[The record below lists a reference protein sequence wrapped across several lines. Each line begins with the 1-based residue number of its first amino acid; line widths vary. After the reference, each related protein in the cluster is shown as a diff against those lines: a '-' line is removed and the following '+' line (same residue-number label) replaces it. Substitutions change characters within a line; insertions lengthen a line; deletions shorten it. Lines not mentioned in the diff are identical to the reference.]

1 MLKIE
6 SPSRDPNLK
15 THGRI
20 IKATTY
26 SVASVLA
33 ILMVTASL
41 PPIVSDQSDRAIL
54 DAPITL
60 LTSPIAGEVASLD
73 AKVGRAATAGATM
86 AEIKNTR
93 VDQTTLMTL
102 QSKVADYR
110 QALTA
115 AESKKAADQ
124 RYLQALDT
132 EIAAQK
138 KQLILQFEQQRAE
151 LQGKVASAQ
160 AMVEEKRAL
169 RDRQVNMV
177 ARDVAS
183 SYMLKPTTQELS
195 GAQGMHDAAA
205 ATLAQNLGQID
216 AIKHDI
222 FVGDNLVG
230 IATLAQKR
238 RDIAFDL
245 ERQKIEEAQATS
257 GLASETAL
265 FDSEDARLKSLLK
278 SRLVAPQSGEVL
290 TVGAAV
296 GRHVNPGDSLATL
309 VDCRR
314 LFAVAIF
321 SYRQAAN
328 LSVGT
333 HVTISGSGIDTPVAG
348 TVSNILPKSSDK
360 TDDLYAV
367 AFPQTERREMYVIVR
382 PDVDDALRLKS
393 GDEHKNAASCPVGQW
408 VTVSRNDGWVPSS
421 SVVWHQASS
430 LFSSVFGT
438 YDAEAHQR
446 DHKRS

>member
-1 MLKIE
+1 MIEQRRLGTDPKLKA
-6 SPSRDPNLK
+6 
-15 THGRI
+15 HGRI
-20 IKATTY
+20 IKVTTY

-41 PPIVSDQSDRAIL
+41 PPIVADESDRAIL

-73 AKVGRAATAGATM
+73 AKVGIGAAAGTPM

-115 AESKKAADQ
+115 AQSKKAADQ
-124 RYLQALDT
+124 HYVDALDT

-138 KQLILQFEQQRAE
+138 KQLILQFEQQQAA
-151 LQGKVASAQ
+151 LQGKVASAS

-177 ARDVAS
+177 ARSVAS

-195 GAQGMHDAAA
+195 GAQGMHDSAS
-205 ATLAQNLGQID
+205 ATLAANLGQLD
-216 AIKHDI
+216 AIKHDV

-245 ERQKIEEAQATS
+245 ERQKIDEAQAQS
-257 GLASETAL
+257 GLVSETAL
-265 FDSEDARLKSLLK
+265 FDSEDTRLKSMLRT
-278 SRLVAPQSGEVL
+278 RLVAPHDGEVL
-290 TVGAAV
+290 SVGAAV
-296 GRHVNPGDSLATL
+296 GRHVSPGDSLATL
-309 VDCRR
+309 VDCQN

-321 SYRQAAN
+321 SYRQAQN

-333 HVTISGSGIDTPVAG
+333 HVMISSADLDRAVPG
-348 TVSNILPKSSDK
+348 TVATILPKSSDK

-367 AFPQTERREMYVIVR
+367 AFPQTERREMYVIVK
-382 PDVDDALRLKS
+382 PDADNALRPR
-393 GDEHKNAASCPVGQW
+393 GEDGRGTGACPVGQW
-408 VTVSRNDGWVPSS
+408 VTVSRKEGWVPSS
-421 SVVWHQASS
+421 SVVWHQASALFGG
-430 LFSSVFGT
+430 LFST
-438 YDAEAHQR
+438 HDAEAHQR
-446 DHKRS
+446 DHRKI